1 MFVFAEAMAFGMV
14 LLIGL
19 GVTLLL
25 AVLALVFRHRGLG
38 LTALLTAVFTVVVIA
53 SLKVQAATYAR
64 DHPQRTPP
72 PTIGRTWTGSAELA
86 LAVAAFEPE
95 GPLAE
100 CRKATGVVT
109 SYAVVIDDAGRLA
122 EQPLRVSVFALED
135 AQPLVTVQ
143 AGEQGG
149 SEPWAEWSGP
159 GELENTWLS
168 GRVTFTG
175 LTLLN
180 SRGEW
185 PDSVAGRLSW
195 ACDPASETQG
205 SPG

>member
-1 MFVFAEAMAFGMV
+1 MFVFAEAMAYGMV
-14 LLIGL
+14 LLVGL
-19 GVTLLL
+19 GATVLL
-25 AVLALVFRHRGLG
+25 AVLATVFRHRGLG
-38 LTALLTAVFTVVVIA
+38 LSALLAAVLTIVVIA
-53 SLKVQAATYAR
+53 WLKVVAATYATS
-64 DHPQRTPP
+64 HPSTTPP
-72 PTIGRTWTGSAELA
+72 PPIVTTWTGSASLELSG
-86 LAVAAFEPE
+86 AAFEPE
-95 GPLAE
+95 AGLAE
-100 CRKATGVVT
+100 CRLTTGVVT
-109 SYAVVIDDAGRLA
+109 SRGVIVRRAGRIA
-122 EQPLRVSVFALED
+122 EQPLRVTVFALED

-168 GRVTFTG
+168 GRVSFTG
-175 LTLLN
+175 LTLLD